1 MKTFIP
7 PPHNMYISGDHTVP
21 SRSNAIRRGTLLKL
35 MTSTHIIST
44 KSLVTNKLSHPWH
57 PGAQKTIPHKN
68 ENCNFAIT
76 TVRTLYTRRNFHTNN
91 VEDGS
96 YNFNMNFRHEVKPF
110 CCCKFH
116 CYCVFFLFLAHL
128 LLSFSSLLF
137 FTFHCYSSTCTWNRL
152 IDIILKLFF

>member
-35 MTSTHIIST
+35 MTSTHTIST
-44 KSLVTNKLSHPWH
+44 KLLVTNKLSH

-68 ENCNFAIT
+68 CNFAIT
-76 TVRTLYTRRNFHTNN
+76 TVRTFYTRRNFHTNN
-91 VEDGS
+91 IEDGS

-110 CCCKFH
+110 SFVVLLLFCFSLSCTSSS
-116 CYCVFFLFLAHL
+116 VFLFSPFLHI
-128 LLSFSSLLF
+128 SLLYNYMYLEQ
-137 FTFHCYSSTCTWNRL
+137 T
-152 IDIILKLFF
+152 D